1 MINVT
6 GLKQLFSRRKTS
18 MSLIAV
24 AVLAIAVLAVSLL
37 QARGAS
43 ADLQYE
49 TIVRGDLTQW
59 VEASGQVRAQQSAEL
74 VWKTSGTV
82 GSTAVEAGQQV
93 EAGQVLVAIERSSLP
108 GSVILAQADLVSA
121 ERALSDLKASQLQ
134 QAQAMKALD
143 EARQALED
151 AQNPQMA
158 QADALNKVALAQKEL
173 DEAERLL
180 AITATPPSEDAIS
193 QAYANFLLA
202 ENVYNR
208 TLSDLE
214 RIQKKLDKPESA
226 YMFFESRQL
235 YKRILD
241 GLEQKEIRDR
251 RSYEKAH
258 ENYQRLLEP
267 VDPLDL
273 AVAEANVV
281 AAQARL
287 EDAQQHWERIQ
298 DGYSPGELAVLEAQ
312 LKDAERTWK
321 RWIDGPDPEDI
332 LAAEARVAAA
342 QAVLNQ
348 VQISAPFSGV
358 VTRLDSR
365 VGDQVRSGTV
375 ALRMDDLS
383 HLYVDV
389 LVSEIDINQ
398 IRVGQPASLTFESV
412 QALPDAVDDAEN
424 SAGLSTIPEY
434 TGQVVEVARVGIPQ
448 NDVVQYKVT
457 IEIDHPDEQIRPG
470 VSADAMILVNEFQDV
485 VQVPNQAV
493 RFQGTRRIV
502 FVAGL
507 GQPTPVEVEL
517 GTVSAQ
523 FSQLLAGDL
532 LPGDRVVI
540 DPPEWLLDETGN

>member
-1 MINVT
+1 MNNVK
-6 GLKQLFSRRKTS
+6 GLQQLFSRRKNS
-18 MSLIAV
+18 IALIAV
-24 AVLAIAVLAVSLL
+24 AVVAIAVLAASLL
-37 QARGAS
+37 QARGAGT
-43 ADLQYE
+43 DLQYE

-59 VEASGQVRAQQSAEL
+59 VEASGRVRAQQSAEL

-93 EAGQVLVAIERSSLP
+93 ETGQVLVAIERTTLP

-121 ERALSDLKASQLQ
+121 ERELSDLKASQLQ

-151 AQNPQMA
+151 AHNPAVA
-158 QADALNKVALAQKEL
+158 QAEALNTVALAQKEL
-173 DEAERLL
+173 DEAERQL
-180 AITATPPSEDAIS
+180 AITATPPSEEAIS

-235 YKRILD
+235 YKRILE

-251 RSYEKAH
+251 RAYEKAQ

-267 VDPLDL
+267 VDPMDL

-281 AAQARL
+281 ASRARL
-287 EDAQQHWERIQ
+287 EDAKQHWERIQ

-312 LKDAERTWK
+312 LQDAERAWE
-321 RWIDGPDPEDI
+321 RLRDGPDAADI

-358 VTRLDSR
+358 VTRLDTR

-375 ALRMDDLS
+375 ALRVDDLS

-389 LVSEIDINQ
+389 MVSEIDINQ
-398 IRVGQPASLTFESV
+398 IRVGQPAEMTFESV
-412 QALPDAVDDAEN
+412 PALHDAVGDAEGSTDL
-424 SAGLSTIPEY
+424 SAIPEY
-434 TGQVVEVARVGIPQ
+434 TGQVIEVARVGIQQ

-457 IEIDHPDEQIRPG
+457 IEMDHPDEWIRPG

-485 VQVPNQAV
+485 VQVPNRAV
-493 RFQGTRRIV
+493 RYQGTRQIV

-517 GTVSAQ
+517 RTVSSQ
-523 FSQLLAGDL
+523 FSQLLAGNL
-532 LPGDRVVI
+532 QPGDRVVI

>member
-1 MINVT
+1 MA
-6 GLKQLFSRRKTS
+6 L
-18 MSLIAV
+18 V
-24 AVLAIAVLAVSLL
+24 AVSVLVIAVLAVSLL

-43 ADLQYE
+43 TELQYE

-59 VEASGQVRAQQSAEL
+59 VEALGRVRAQQNAEL

-82 GSTAVEAGQQV
+82 GSTTVEAGQQV
-93 EAGQVLVAIERSSLP
+93 AAGQVLLAIERSSLP
-108 GSVILAQADLVSA
+108 GNVILAQADLVSA

-134 QAQAMKALD
+134 QAQALKALD

-158 QADALNKVALAQKEL
+158 QADALNKVAIAQKEL
-173 DEAERLL
+173 DEAERQLE
-180 AITATPPSEDAIS
+180 ITATPPSEEALD

-214 RIQKKLDKPESA
+214 RIEKKLKKPESA

-251 RSYEKAH
+251 RAFEKAQ

-281 AAQARL
+281 ATRARL
-287 EDAQQHWERIQ
+287 EDAQRQLERIQ

-312 LKDAERTWK
+312 LQDAERAWE
-321 RWIDGPDPEDI
+321 RVMDGPAPEDI

-348 VQISAPFSGV
+348 VQITAPFSGV
-358 VTRLDSR
+358 VTRLDTR

-383 HLYVDV
+383 HLYVEA

-398 IRVGQPASLTFESV
+398 IRVGQPAGLTFDSV
-412 QALPDAVDDAEN
+412 QALPGTADEADN
-424 SAGLSTIPEY
+424 STGLSALPEY
-434 TGQVVEVARVGIPQ
+434 AGQVVEVAQVGVQQ

-457 IEIDHPDEQIRPG
+457 IEILHPDEWIRPG
-470 VSADAMILVNEFQDV
+470 VSAEARILVNEFKDV

-502 FVAGL
+502 FVAGI

-517 GTVSAQ
+517 GTVSAK

-532 LPGDRVVI
+532 QPGDRVVI